1 MNQWDNGTIGNYWDD
16 YNGSDLDDDG
26 IGDTPYIIPGPGG
39 NQDNFPIWD
48 DDPETPLSLI
58 DEITTLIDDGILN
71 IGQGNALISKLENAL
86 AKINQ
91 GNLNAACNI
100 LQAFINQIHDL
111 INTGVISQEE
121 GEKLIIIAN
130 NIINNISDG

>member
-1 MNQWDNGTIGNYWDD
+1 MIDD
-16 YNGSDLDDDG
+16 
-26 IGDTPYIIPGPGG
+26 II
-39 NQDNFPIWD
+39 I
-48 DDPETPLSLI
+48 
-58 DEITTLIDDGILN
+58 LIDDGILN